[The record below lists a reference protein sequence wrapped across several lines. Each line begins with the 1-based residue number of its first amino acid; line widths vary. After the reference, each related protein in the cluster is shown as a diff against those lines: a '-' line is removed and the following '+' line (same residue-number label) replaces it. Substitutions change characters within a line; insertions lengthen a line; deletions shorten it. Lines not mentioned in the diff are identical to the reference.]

1 MITVDL
7 RPFFYKGSECIGI
20 HGPDTM
26 HYQTSIKQISGIYW
40 HHHERFWY
48 IKCKREAFEQFK
60 QQTQYVFSLN
70 TNELKQYLE
79 QRKAISLDQT
89 KPIKKVTALQL
100 VKFPLCS
107 SNILAYEAMKNK
119 LIVKGYSPNTIK
131 NYLYEFQLLLR
142 LLKERS
148 VNDLEKDHIQS
159 YLLWLLKEQGC
170 SETKVH
176 TTVNAIKF
184 YFEQVI
190 ERQKVVYDL
199 PRPKKPF
206 KLPSIL
212 AAEEIIQLI
221 LSVKNLKHKTL
232 LMTGYSSGLRVSE
245 IIHLKM
251 TDIDSKRMMMHLRGA
266 KGKKDRM
273 VPLSNMLL
281 NTLRSYYLAYKP
293 KVYVFESHFGE
304 MYSARSAQKILQ
316 DAKKAAGIYKQG
328 GIHMLRHSYATHLM
342 ESGTDIRII
351 QNLLGYN
358 SIRTTMLYTHVS
370 NKDLAKV
377 ESPLDKLKW

>member
-7 RPFFYKGSECIGI
+7 KPFFYKGSEFISI
-20 HGPDTM
+20 HGPDTL
-26 HYQTSIKQISGIYW
+26 HYKTSIKQISGIYW
-40 HHHERFWY
+40 QHQEGFWY
-48 IKCKREAFEQFK
+48 MKCTREAFEQFK
-60 QQTQYVFSLN
+60 LQTKHLFSLN

-79 QRKAISLDQT
+79 QRKAISLDQK
-89 KPIKKVTALQL
+89 KPIKRVTALQL
-100 VKFPLCS
+100 VKFPLCP

-148 VNDLEKDHIQS
+148 INDLEKDHIQS

-190 ERQKVVYDL
+190 DRQKVVYDL

-351 QNLLGYN
+351 QNLLGHN

>member
-7 RPFFYKGSECIGI
+7 RPFFYKGSEFISI
-20 HGPDTM
+20 HGPDTL
-26 HYQTSIKQISGIYW
+26 HYKICIKQISGIYW
-40 HHHERFWY
+40 QHYEGFWY
-48 IKCKREAFEQFK
+48 MKCTREAFEQFK
-60 QQTQYVFSLN
+60 LQTKHLFSLN

-79 QRKAISLDQT
+79 QKKAIQLDQT

-119 LIVKGYSPNTIK
+119 LIVKGYSPHTIK

-148 VNDLEKDHIQS
+148 INDLEKEHIQS
-159 YLLWLLKEQGC
+159 YLLWLLKDKGC

-184 YFEQVI
+184 YFEHVI
-190 ERQKVVYDL
+190 DRQKVVYDL

-212 AAEEIIQLI
+212 AAEEIVQLI

-351 QNLLGYN
+351 QNLLGHN

>member
-7 RPFFYKGSECIGI
+7 KPFFYKGSEFISI
-20 HGPDTM
+20 HGPDTL
-26 HYQTSIKQISGIYW
+26 HYKTSIKQISGIYW
-40 HHHERFWY
+40 QHQEGFWY
-48 IKCKREAFEQFK
+48 MKCTREAFEQFK
-60 QQTQYVFSLN
+60 LQTKHLFSLN

-89 KPIKKVTALQL
+89 KPIKRVTALQL
-100 VKFPLCS
+100 VKFPLCP

-148 VNDLEKDHIQS
+148 INDLEKDHIQS

-190 ERQKVVYDL
+190 DRQKVVYDL

-351 QNLLGYN
+351 QNLLGHN

>member
-26 HYQTSIKQISGIYW
+26 HYQTSFKQISGIYW

-48 IKCKREAFEQFK
+48 IKCTREAFEQFK
-60 QQTQYVFSLN
+60 LQTQHVFSLN

-351 QNLLGYN
+351 QNLLGHN